1 MRRISCW
8 LSALALL
15 VPASSAAGQ
24 RATQLQFAA
33 AYEHLSNG
41 YDPWRTA
48 TLELRTS
55 ESGLSAHARV
65 EETMRFS
72 QLDHN
77 VTLGVQ
83 RRVTS
88 RFTVGGGA
96 QVSPSHRV
104 SPRWAALG
112 DVEFAGRGGW
122 GAQAAVRQLQYT
134 SAPVTISATTVERYV
149 SRYRAAYS
157 LYAARFRSAGS
168 IGHRVRGDVY
178 YGRSSSSVG
187 VALSLGDEVESTL
200 PNGVLR
206 TSVRGA
212 GVVGRQWLTPRWRV
226 IYDALVQQQGA
237 LYTRRRIAIGLER
250 RF

>member
-8 LSALALL
+8 LSVVAFL

-24 RATQLQFAA
+24 RTTQLQFAA
-33 AYEHLSNG
+33 AYDHLSNG

-48 TLELRTS
+48 TLELRTNGL
-55 ESGLSAHARV
+55 GLSAHARV

-83 RRVTS
+83 RRMTS

-104 SPRWAALG
+104 SPKWAALG
-112 DVEFAGRGGW
+112 DVELAGRGGW
-122 GAQAAVRQLQYT
+122 GVLAAVRHLQYT
-134 SAPVTISATTVERYV
+134 SAPVTISASTVERYV

-157 LYAARFRSAGS
+157 LYAARLQSERS
-168 IGHRVRGDVY
+168 IGHRVQGDVY
-178 YGRSSSSVG
+178 YGHSSSSVG
-187 VALSLGDEVESTL
+187 LAVSLGDEVESTL

-212 GVVGRQWLTPRWRV
+212 GVVGRQWLTPRWLL
-226 IYDALVQQQGA
+226 IYDALVLQQGA
-237 LYTRRRIAIGLER
+237 LYTRRRISIGLEH

>member
-1 MRRISCW
+1 MRRVSCW
-8 LSALALL
+8 LFAVAFL
-15 VPASSAAGQ
+15 VPASSTAGQ

-48 TLELRTS
+48 SLELRTS

-77 VTLGVQ
+77 VTVGVQ
-83 RRVTS
+83 RRVSS

-96 QVSPSHRV
+96 QVSPSHHV
-104 SPRWAALG
+104 SPRWGALG
-112 DVEFAGRGGW
+112 EVEFAGRDGW
-122 GAQAAVRQLQYT
+122 GVQAAVRHLQYT

-157 LYAARFRSAGS
+157 LYAARLHSEGT
-168 IGHRVRGDVY
+168 IGHRVQGNVY
-178 YGRSSSSVG
+178 LGRSSSSVG
-187 VALSLGDEVESTL
+187 VTLSLGDEVESTL

-212 GVVGRQWLTPRWRV
+212 GVIGRQWLSPRWLL
-226 IYDALVQQQGA
+226 ICDALVQQQGA
-237 LYTRRRIAIGLER
+237 LYTRRRVSIGLEH